1 MPALPESIFDIGYLI
16 FAIVSGILLVSSKG
30 RRGVRLMGVAALIL
44 GCGDAF
50 HLIPR
55 VFAYWIPEDFT
66 RALGIGKLVTSI
78 TMTVFYVL
86 LEYIRTNRFGAKKD
100 GIQTSTKIIWV
111 LAAIRIALCL
121 FPQNEWTEADAP
133 VSWGI
138 YRNIPFLVIG
148 IMTVVLWYKD
158 AKGDARF
165 RFMALAVALSFA
177 FYLPVVVLAHSIPIM
192 GMLMLPK
199 TVMYIWILCMFLQ
212 VRKKEYLC
220 YNDDDKD
227 QQLYG

>member
-1 MPALPESIFDIGYLI
+1 
-16 FAIVSGILLVSSKG
+16 
-30 RRGVRLMGVAALIL
+30 
-44 GCGDAF
+44 
-50 HLIPR
+50 
-55 VFAYWIPEDFT
+55 
-66 RALGIGKLVTSI
+66 
-78 TMTVFYVL
+78 
-86 LEYIRTNRFGAKKD
+86 
-100 GIQTSTKIIWV
+100 
-111 LAAIRIALCL
+111 
-121 FPQNEWTEADAP
+121 
-133 VSWGI
+133 SWGI

-177 FYLPVVVLAHSIPIM
+177 FYLPVVVLAHCIPIM

-212 VRKKEYLC
+212 VRKKEYIC
-220 YNDDDKD
+220 YNDDDKE

>member
-16 FAIVSGILLVSSKG
+16 FAIVSGVLLVSSKG
-30 RRGVRLMGVAALIL
+30 RRDVRLMGAAALIL

-55 VFAYWIPEDFT
+55 VLAYWIPGDFT
-66 RALGIGKLVTSI
+66 KALGIGKLVTSI

-86 LEYIRTNRFGAKKD
+86 LEYVRTNRFGSKK
-100 GIQTSTKIIWV
+100 GCIQTSTKIIWA
-111 LAAIRIALCL
+111 LAVIRIALCL
-121 FPQNEWTEADAP
+121 FPQNGWTDANAP

-138 YRNIPFLVIG
+138 IRNIPFVVIG
-148 IMTVVLWYKD
+148 IMTVVLWHKD
-158 AKGDARF
+158 AKDDAGF

-177 FYLPVVVLAHSIPIM
+177 FYLPVVVLAHSIPMM

-199 TVMYIWILCMFLQ
+199 TIMYIWIICMFLQ
-212 VRKKEYLC
+212 IRKGEEYA
-220 YNDDDKD
+220 D
-227 QQLYG
+227 